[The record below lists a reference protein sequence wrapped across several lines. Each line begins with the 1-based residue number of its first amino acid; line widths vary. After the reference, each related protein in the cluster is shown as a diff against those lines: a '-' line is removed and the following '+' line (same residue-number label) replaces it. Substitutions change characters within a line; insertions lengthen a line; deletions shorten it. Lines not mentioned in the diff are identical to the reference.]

1 MEHPVGEKNKKQGD
15 DEARDREM
23 CVIGAKIGGKG

>member
-1 MEHPVGEKNKKQGD
+1 MEHPVGEKIRSRET